1 MCFAWG
7 AKLLY
12 FQALSCIVGFM
23 LIVFAFVIV
32 FVYILVFPELT
43 DGVLCGASWLNLQ
56 ALC

>member
-1 MCFAWG
+1 MCFG
-7 AKLLY
+7 EPGCSISKHCL
-12 FQALSCIVGFM
+12 VGFM